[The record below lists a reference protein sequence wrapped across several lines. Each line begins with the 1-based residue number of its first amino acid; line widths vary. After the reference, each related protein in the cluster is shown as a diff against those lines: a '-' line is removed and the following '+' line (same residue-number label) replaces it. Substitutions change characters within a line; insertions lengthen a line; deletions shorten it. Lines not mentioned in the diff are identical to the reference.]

1 MLDIGLHLRLPM
13 PFGDGAL
20 WTTGAALEL
29 LRDRCRQG
37 PYASA
42 DLARYLGRPGQAL
55 AYKVGERVWL
65 AGRSSFPPGDRR
77 AFHRQALELGALGLD
92 QLTATLQND
101 RPPPA
106 SASAAVSSGSLLHG
120 VTASELGASGAA
132 P

>member
-20 WTTGAALEL
+20 RTTEAALEL
-29 LRDRCRQG
+29 LRDRCHQG

-55 AYKVGERVWL
+55 ADKVGERVWL
-65 AGRSSFPPGDRR
+65 AGRSSFPGDRR

-92 QLTATLQND
+92 QLTAALQND
-101 RPPPA
+101 RPPPP